1 VLSRLLPTQGIHNF
15 RDYGG
20 YRTDAGGH
28 VTLGKL
34 FRSGQHCDA
43 TPDDL
48 ALVSQIGLATVV
60 DLRSDAERAQYP
72 CARPED
78 FQGEVLFASG
88 NTLGAASHLDAAKGV
103 RTAADAHQAMI
114 DLYRAM
120 PFRPVLQQSY
130 RLYFQRLAELDS
142 PSLIHC
148 LAGKDRTGLAV
159 ALLHHQL
166 GVHSDDIFEDYL
178 LTNIA
183 GDLDRRVAAGA
194 EAVRSNFGAE
204 MSDDAVRSMM
214 SVDAA
219 FLHAA
224 FDVIGDVNRY
234 CKEVLGI
241 TPEQQNKLRLG
252 LTD

>member
-1 VLSRLLPTQGIHNF
+1 
-15 RDYGG
+15 
-20 YRTDAGGH
+20 
-28 VTLGKL
+28 LGKL

-43 TPDDL
+43 TSEDL

-60 DLRSDAERAQYP
+60 DLRSDSERAQYP

-78 FQGEVLFASG
+78 FQGDVLFASG
-88 NTLGAASHLDAAKGV
+88 NTLGASSHLDAAKGV
-103 RTAADAHQAMI
+103 RTAADAHQAMVE
-114 DLYRAM
+114 LYRAM

-178 LTNIA
+178 LTNVA
-183 GDLDRRVAAGA
+183 GNMERRIAAGA
-194 EAVRSNFGAE
+194 DAVRANFGPDME
-204 MSDDAVRSMM
+204 DDAVRTLM
-214 SVDAA
+214 SVHPAFLDAA
-219 FLHAA
+219 LEE
-224 FDVIGDVNRY
+224 IGDVDRY
-234 CKEVLGI
+234 CEEVLGI
-241 TPEQQNKLRLG
+241 TPAQQNKLRLG
-252 LTD
+252 LTG

>member
-1 VLSRLLPTQGIHNF
+1 MLSRLLPTKGIHNF

-20 YRTDAGGH
+20 YRTDAGGQ
-28 VTLGKL
+28 VKRGKL

-43 TPDDL
+43 TSEDL
-48 ALVSQIGLATVV
+48 ALVSQIELATVV

-72 CARPED
+72 CARPEN

-103 RTAADAHQAMI
+103 RTADDAHQAMI
-114 DLYRAM
+114 ELYRAM
-120 PFRPVLQQSY
+120 PFRPVLQHSY
-130 RLYFQRLAELDS
+130 RLYFQRLAEQDGS
-142 PSLIHC
+142 SLIHC

-204 MSDDAVRSMM
+204 MSDDAVRTMM

-224 FDVIGDVNRY
+224 FDVIGDVGRY
-234 CKEVLGI
+234 CEEVLGI
-241 TPEQQNKLRLG
+241 TPEQQNKLKLRW
-252 LTD
+252 TD

>member
-1 VLSRLLPTQGIHNF
+1 
-15 RDYGG
+15 
-20 YRTDAGGH
+20 
-28 VTLGKL
+28 LGKL

-60 DLRSDAERAQYP
+60 DLRSDSERAQYP

-78 FQGEVLFASG
+78 FQGDVLFASG

-103 RTAADAHQAMI
+103 RTAADAHQA
-114 DLYRAM
+114 YRAM
-120 PFRPVLQQSY
+120 PFRLVLQQSY
-130 RLYFQRLAELDS
+130 RLYFQRLADQDGS
-142 PSLIHC
+142 SLIHC

-204 MSDDAVRSMM
+204 MSDDAVRTMM

-224 FDVIGDVNRY
+224 FDVIGDVGRY
-234 CKEVLGI
+234 CEDVLGI
-241 TPEQQNKLRLG
+241 TPEQQNKLKLRW
-252 LTD
+252 TD

>member
-1 VLSRLLPTQGIHNF
+1 MLSRLLPTQGIHNF

-20 YRTDAGGH
+20 YRTDAGGQ
-28 VTLGKL
+28 VQRGKL

-43 TPDDL
+43 TPEDL

-60 DLRSDAERAQYP
+60 DLRSDAERDQYP
-72 CARPED
+72 CARPD
-78 FQGEVLFASG
+78 GFQGEVLFASG

-103 RTAADAHQAMI
+103 RSAADAHQAMVE
-114 DLYRAM
+114 LYRAM

-178 LTNIA
+178 LTNVA

-194 EAVRSNFGAE
+194 EAVRSNFGAD
-204 MSDDAVRSMM
+204 MTDAAVRTMM

-219 FLHAA
+219 FLHTA
-224 FDVIGDVNRY
+224 FDVIGDLDRY
-234 CKEVLGI
+234 CKEMLGLS
-241 TPEQQNKLRLG
+241 PDLQNKLRLN

>member
-1 VLSRLLPTQGIHNF
+1 MLSRLLPTQGIHNF

-60 DLRSDAERAQYP
+60 DLRSDSERAQYP

-78 FQGEVLFASG
+78 FQGEVLFSSG
-88 NTLGAASHLDAAKGV
+88 NTLGATSHLDAAKGV

-114 DLYRAM
+114 ELYRAM
-120 PFRPVLQQSY
+120 PFRPVLQKSY
-130 RLYFQRLAELDS
+130 RLYFQRLTELDS

-194 EAVRSNFGAE
+194 EAVRSNYGAD
-204 MSDDAVRSMM
+204 MTDAAVRTMM

-219 FLHAA
+219 FLHTA
-224 FDVIGDVNRY
+224 FDVIGDIGRY
-234 CKEVLGI
+234 CEEVLGI
-241 TPEQQNKLRLG
+241 TPAQQNKLRLG
-252 LTD
+252 LTG

>member
-1 VLSRLLPTQGIHNF
+1 MKR
-15 RDYGG
+15 
-20 YRTDAGGH
+20 
-28 VTLGKL
+28 GKL

-43 TPDDL
+43 TSEDL

-72 CARPED
+72 CARPEN

-88 NTLGAASHLDAAKGV
+88 NTLGAASHLDAAMGV

-120 PFRPVLQQSY
+120 PFRPVLQHSY
-130 RLYFQRLAELDS
+130 RLYFQRLADQDGS
-142 PSLIHC
+142 SLIHC

-204 MSDDAVRSMM
+204 MSDDAVRTMM

-224 FDVIGDVNRY
+224 FDVIGDVGRY
-234 CKEVLGI
+234 CEDVLGI
-241 TPEQQNKLRLG
+241 TPEQQNILKLRW
-252 LTD
+252 TD